1 MLIKTEGIVLH
12 LGRLNDQR
20 MLLHLYT
27 RTHGRVQY
35 IIYGTGGRSCRTAML
50 QPLTWLSI
58 EAQHSETRDIQR
70 LGHYELH
77 YIPQRTHTEMVRS
90 TVAMFI
96 AEVLFLSLRHPM
108 EDAELFDFIAA
119 TIRQL
124 DTCSDPENEHLRM
137 MIGLAERLGFGI
149 DWEQPTN
156 AIYLPLN
163 TGDVPITRTMRQEM
177 LHALVAY
184 FQTYIED
191 FPTPK
196 SLDVLSAVF
205 A

>member
-1 MLIKTEGIVLH
+1 MQIKTEGIVLH
-12 LGRLNDQR
+12 LGRLNDRR

-50 QPLTWLSI
+50 QPLTWLRI
-58 EAQHSETRDIQR
+58 EAQHSDTRDIQR
-70 LGHYELH
+70 MGHFEMAYV
-77 YIPQRTHTEMVRS
+77 PQQVPTDMVRS
-90 TVAMFI
+90 TVAMFM
-96 AEVLFLSLRHPM
+96 AEVLYLSLRHPM
-108 EDAELFDFIAA
+108 EDTELFDFLTAS
-119 TIRQL
+119 IRQL

-137 MIGLAERLGFGI
+137 LIGLADRLGFGI
-149 DWEQPTN
+149 DYELPSCRILQPLLTS
-156 AIYLPLN
+156 
-163 TGDVPITRTMRQEM
+163 DVPITRTMRQQM
-177 LHALVAY
+177 LHTLIHY
-184 FQTYIED
+184 YQMHIDD